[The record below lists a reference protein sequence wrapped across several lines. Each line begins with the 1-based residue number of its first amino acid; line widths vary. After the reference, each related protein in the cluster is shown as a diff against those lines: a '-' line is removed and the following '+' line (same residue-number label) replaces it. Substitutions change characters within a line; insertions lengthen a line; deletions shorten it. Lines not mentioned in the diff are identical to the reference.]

1 MSNKSPKKHKTI
13 LSYACDITQEKKVRD
28 VLKKIKQKKLKIEV
42 LVNNADKNPKMKK
55 YSKSFT
61 GRIEDYAI
69 SDLKKQLDVGIIG
82 TFICSKIF
90 GTEMKKNKVG
100 SIINISSDLGINAPD
115 QRVYDKTEK
124 IEKVRNFKPIGYS
137 ISKHAIHGITKYLS
151 TYWAKDG
158 IRCNT
163 LVLGAVLNNQP
174 KFLIDNVKK
183 RIPLNRWAKVDE
195 YKKAVQFLSGYGSR
209 YMTGQALIID
219 GGRTIW

>member
-1 MSNKSPKKHKTI
+1 MYKKSVVITGAAGLLGIQHASALLESDYDIILLDLNKSALKKINLKLEQIFKHKTI

-124 IEKVRNFKPIGYS
+124 IEKVRNFKPI
-137 ISKHAIHGITKYLS
+137 
-151 TYWAKDG
+151 
-158 IRCNT
+158 
-163 LVLGAVLNNQP
+163 
-174 KFLIDNVKK
+174 
-183 RIPLNRWAKVDE
+183 
-195 YKKAVQFLSGYGSR
+195 
-209 YMTGQALIID
+209 
-219 GGRTIW
+219 